1 MPGTKLR
8 FVLLLL
14 CLPAVLAYPRPPG
27 EEGNEEERTEG
38 ADDGEVDEED
48 EEEEGDDLEGK
59 DCGRTSGAGRTP
71 EHGQLVCICMRVCI
85 RSLCAGIPAWL
96 L

>member
-1 MPGTKLR
+1 MSPMGTKLR

-27 EEGNEEERTEG
+27 EEGNEEDRTEG

-59 DCGRTSGAGRTP
+59 EFSP
-71 EHGQLVCICMRVCI
+71 
-85 RSLCAGIPAWL
+85 P
-96 L
+96 